1 MHEGVAQANRA
12 IKLAGVLV
20 RAPGLFLALIVDDHR
35 GVQHH
40 AGGRKTLVER
50 SRINER
56 LEPRTRLAPGLDDPV
71 VFALKEI
78 KAADQGD
85 DRAVFRVDRHQRTL
99 RFGYLYEEQ
108 GFGRA
113 SHGVDDIPAAQD
125 FRGLRGCPVDFLV
138 G

>member
-1 MHEGVAQANRA
+1 MHEGVAQANWA

-85 DRAVFRVDRHQRTL
+85 DRAVFRATHTSAPC
-99 RFGYLYEEQ
+99 
-108 GFGRA
+108 A
-113 SHGVDDIPAAQD
+113 SGICTKSRDSGVRPT
-125 FRGLRGCPVDFLV
+125 V
-138 G
+138 